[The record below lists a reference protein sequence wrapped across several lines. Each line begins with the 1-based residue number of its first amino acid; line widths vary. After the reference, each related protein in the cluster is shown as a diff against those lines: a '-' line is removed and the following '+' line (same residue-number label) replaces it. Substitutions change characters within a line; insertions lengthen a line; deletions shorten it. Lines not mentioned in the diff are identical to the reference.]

1 MSRSNYVI
9 PHTFSLDAADPY
21 CASFF
26 YDIWSHAG
34 KLINVSN
41 LLFALLLNCESVI
54 VAPQAPLSM
63 GFTRQEYWS
72 GLPFSSPGDLPD
84 PGIEPWSPALR
95 ANSLLSEPQGS
106 PLDPYDSY
114 NPFCSF

>member
-21 CASFF
+21 CASSF

>member
-72 GLPFSSPGDLPD
+72 GLPFPPLGDFPD
-84 PGIEPWSPALR
+84 PEIESASFMSPSWA
-95 ANSLLSEPQGS
+95 G
-106 PLDPYDSY
+106 
-114 NPFCSF
+114 